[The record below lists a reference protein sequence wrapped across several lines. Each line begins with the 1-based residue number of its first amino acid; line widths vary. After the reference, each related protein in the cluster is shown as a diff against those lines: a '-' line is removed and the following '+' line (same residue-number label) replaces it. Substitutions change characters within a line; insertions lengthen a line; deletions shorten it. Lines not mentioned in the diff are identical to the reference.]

1 MRRQQDEGLKFWC
14 APRENEKPFTEPERA
29 QRWRLSLAS
38 LLFITVLLS
47 DHLWFCAEATLT
59 RTRDKRPAER
69 LAGIAD
75 MGESA
80 NPLQRHRTPT
90 SADGAHRTRLSREQ
104 DDIFLGNSTLGQM
117 DTCQPGSPAAGG
129 DSLTLASDAC
139 LTGLSGGAGTGS
151 RSARVNMSDLYLSFC
166 NSYSLLDLFYGF
178 TSLNNTNCT
187 LDMAIGMDQQECRR
201 RLRAYQE
208 LDRQAE
214 ERYQEFELLVQKYET
229 DQYSVR
235 TCMEECKVKIWGE
248 GWRGKRVSERASA
261 LGHARPPTYTL
272 PTSLPSLDFAHT
284 HARTH
289 APSSAFKGVGTQ
301 LLWQPLGFSVSILMH
316 LRGSRSSSSSG
327 PLDFLG
333 GWRPTQCCCSTTLN
347 PPQAALLL
355 RGQI

>member
-59 RTRDKRPAER
+59 RTRDKRPAEG

-90 SADGAHRTRLSREQ
+90 SADGAHRSRLSREQ
-104 DDIFLGNSTLGQM
+104 DNIFLGNSTLGQM

-139 LTGLSGGAGTGS
+139 LTGLSGGAEPGT
-151 RSARVNMSDLYLSFC
+151 RSARIHMSDLYLSFC

-187 LDMAIGMDQQECRR
+187 LDMAIGMDQQECSR
-201 RLRAYQE
+201 RLQAYQE

-235 TCMEECKVKIWGE
+235 TCMEECKVKTLG
-248 GWRGKRVSERASA
+248 GGGVERASERT
-261 LGHARPPTYTL
+261 GSRTPTDEQPSPPPY
-272 PTSLPSLDFAHT
+272 PSLYFAHT
-284 HARTH
+284 HSRTH
-289 APSSAFKGVGTQ
+289 LQV
-301 LLWQPLGFSVSILMH
+301 H
-316 LRGSRSSSSSG
+316 LRGWVLSCYGNRWASLS
-327 PLDFLG
+327 
-333 GWRPTQCCCSTTLN
+333 
-347 PPQAALLL
+347 AY
-355 RGQI
+355 